1 MQIHAPNACM
11 NYSLI
16 FITAM
21 VYVTCNDSENYF
33 INYNGLVMELEFKR
47 LSDIKRSEIVALNTN
62 PLVLRQMPLGD
73 TSFDDAK
80 CLEWVKGKESQW
92 DEHGYGP
99 WAFTVNGKFVGW
111 GGLQC
116 ENGDADL
123 ALVLHPDHWGLG
135 KKIYNEII
143 ARAFNE
149 MGFKSITILLPPS
162 RLKIKAIFRLGFQF
176 DGDIEY
182 DGVPF
187 NRYRLHAPT

>member
-73 TSFDDAK
+73 TSFDDAE

-111 GGLQC
+111 G
-116 ENGDADL
+116 
-123 ALVLHPDHWGLG
+123 V
-135 KKIYNEII
+135 
-143 ARAFNE
+143 
-149 MGFKSITILLPPS
+149 T
-162 RLKIKAIFRLGFQF
+162 
-176 DGDIEY
+176 
-182 DGVPF
+182 V
-187 NRYRLHAPT
+187 